1 MEKIKF
7 NNGLQLA
14 LMPISGIRSVS
25 IGIFTGAGCIF
36 ENEKTTGISHLI
48 EHMVFKGTEN
58 RSAFKIVEEIDEMG
72 AQINAYTAKEITCF
86 YTKSVDEQAE
96 KCFEILS
103 DIFFNATFDEN
114 ELKKE
119 KNVVLEEI
127 SMVEDTPD
135 DIIFDMLASVAFKG
149 HPLQKPILGTSES
162 VKSFTPA
169 DMRDYMKKYY
179 IPSNTVI
186 AVAGNMNLD
195 TAAKFTEKYF
205 VNNFVSGGLKPKAPA
220 RHSGSSGNIIKVKDI
235 EQANICLSFP
245 CFPYDHELYYAQ
257 AAFNY
262 IFGNGMTSRLFQ
274 KLREE
279 QGLCYSVYSYPSV
292 YINNGILTIYTGTNL
307 NNVEKSVLSIKEEIK
322 SITEKGFTEKEFLR
336 GKEQLK
342 GGFILGQENSSA
354 LMMSIGRY
362 LLLTGK
368 NFDLNEKLDAINKVT
383 YDQAVNVMHNI
394 FNFEKVSAAY
404 VGKNP
409 SCDIYEIIKN

>member
-1 MEKIKF
+1 MEKFLFK
-7 NNGLQLA
+7 NGLQLA
-14 LMPISGIRSVS
+14 LMPIKGIRSVS
-25 IGIFTGAGCIF
+25 IGIFTGAGCVF
-36 ENEKTTGISHLI
+36 EDNKTTGISHLI
-48 EHMVFKGTEN
+48 EHMVFKGTKN

-72 AQINAYTAKEITCF
+72 AQINAFTAKEITCF

-103 DIFFNATFDEN
+103 DIYFNAVFDEN

-149 HPLQKPILGTSES
+149 HVLEKPILGTAEA
-162 VKSFTPA
+162 VKSFTTA
-169 DMRDYMKKYY
+169 DMREHMKKYY
-179 IPSNTVI
+179 SPLNTVVAI
-186 AVAGNMNLD
+186 AGNMDIDKAVALV
-195 TAAKFTEKYF
+195 EKYF
-205 VNNFVSGGLKPKAPA
+205 LNNFVSDSKKPLFPKENN
-220 RHSGSSGNIIKVKDI
+220 SKGGNIVKIKDI
-235 EQANICLSFP
+235 EQANICIAFP
-245 CFPYDHELYYAQ
+245 CYPYDHELYYAQ
-257 AAFNY
+257 SVFNY

-292 YINNGILTIYTGTNL
+292 YMNNGAMTIYTGTNL
-307 NNVEKSVLSIKEEIK
+307 NNVEKSVLSIKNEIYNIIK
-322 SITEKGFTEKEFLR
+322 NGFTEKEFLR

-362 LLLTGK
+362 LVLTGK
-368 NFDLNEKLDAINKVT
+368 NFDLNEKLELINKVT
-383 YDQAVNVMHNI
+383 YEEVNEVMKNI
-394 FNFEKVSAAY
+394 FDFNRVSTAY
-404 VGKNP
+404 VGKKT
-409 SCDIYEIIKN
+409 SCDIYDIIKN